1 MSELDQIRENINSI
15 DEQMAQLF
23 QKRMEMSARVADFKK
38 ERGLSIRDAEREWE
52 LIDRNR
58 RSIRD
63 PAVAAYYVQFL
74 RGILDL
80 SCAYQSKLL
89 NGMKVAYSGVK
100 GAYGYLAARRMFPEA
115 QLVAYPDYGAVL
127 EQNLYLD
134 RGVAARIEYLAAV
147 HIDDVAHRSFSSSFA
162 AAHRAVEL
170 GEADSVVL
178 PLENSY
184 AGEVGAVMDLLFSGE
199 LYINQ
204 VLDMEIDH
212 SLLGVEG
219 AAADTV
225 RTVVSHP
232 QALRQ
237 CDDYIRS
244 HGYAAEPYS
253 NTAAAAEYVRRA
265 NDPALAAIASE
276 DAAEVFGLRVLE
288 RGINTM
294 RTNTT
299 RFAALSRIQNQPE
312 TTKKREDENFV
323 LVFTV
328 QNDAGSLAQT
338 LNIIGAHGYNM
349 RTLRSRPMK
358 GLSWKYFFYVEAE
371 GCINNTNGREMLQE
385 LSATCAKLRLVGAYY
400 ANNI

>member
-1 MSELDQIRENINSI
+1 M
-15 DEQMAQLF
+15 
-23 QKRMEMSARVADFKK
+23 
-38 ERGLSIRDAEREWE
+38 
-52 LIDRNR
+52 
-58 RSIRD
+58 
-63 PAVAAYYVQFL
+63 
-74 RGILDL
+74 
-80 SCAYQSKLL
+80 
-89 NGMKVAYSGVK
+89 
-100 GAYGYLAARRMFPEA
+100 
-115 QLVAYPDYGAVL
+115 
-127 EQNLYLD
+127 
-134 RGVAARIEYLAAV
+134 
-147 HIDDVAHRSFSSSFA
+147 
-162 AAHRAVEL
+162 
-170 GEADSVVL
+170 L

-219 AAADTV
+219 A
-225 RTVVSHP
+225 
-232 QALRQ
+232 
-237 CDDYIRS
+237 
-244 HGYAAEPYS
+244 
-253 NTAAAAEYVRRA
+253 AAAAEYVRRA

-299 RFAALSRIQNQPE
+299 RFAALSRTQNQPE

>member
-1 MSELDQIRENINSI
+1 MNELDKIRENINNI

-23 QKRMEMSARVADFKK
+23 EKRMEMSEQVAAFKK
-38 ERGLSIRDAEREWE
+38 ARGLSIRDAERERE

-58 RSIRD
+58 RHITD
-63 PAVAAYYVQFL
+63 PAVASYYVQFL
-74 RGILDL
+74 RSVLDL
-80 SCAYQSKLL
+80 SCAYQSRLL
-89 NGMKVAYSGVK
+89 NGMKVAYSGVE

-115 QLVAYPDYGAVL
+115 RLIAYPD
-127 EQNLYLD
+127 
-134 RGVAARIEYLAAV
+134 
-147 HIDDVAHRSFSSSFA
+147 FA
-162 AAHRAVEL
+162 AAHRAVEV
-170 GEADSVVL
+170 GETDSAVL

-212 SLLGVEG
+212 SLLGVEN
-219 AAADTV
+219 ATVDTV

-237 CDDYIRS
+237 CDDYIKRR
-244 HGYAAEPYS
+244 GYATETYS
-253 NTAAAAEYVRRA
+253 NTAMAAEYVRRT

-276 DAAEVFGLRVLE
+276 DAAEVFGLQVLE
-288 RGINTM
+288 RGINTAK
-294 RTNTT
+294 TNTT
-299 RFAALSRIQNQPE
+299 RFAALSRTRNQPE

-328 QNDAGSLAQT
+328 QNDAGSLAQI

-371 GCINNTNGREMLQE
+371 GCINNTNGREMIQE
-385 LSATCAKLRLVGAYY
+385 LSATCAKLRLVGSYY

>member
-1 MSELDQIRENINSI
+1 M
-15 DEQMAQLF
+15 
-23 QKRMEMSARVADFKK
+23 
-38 ERGLSIRDAEREWE
+38 
-52 LIDRNR
+52 
-58 RSIRD
+58 
-63 PAVAAYYVQFL
+63 
-74 RGILDL
+74 
-80 SCAYQSKLL
+80 
-89 NGMKVAYSGVK
+89 
-100 GAYGYLAARRMFPEA
+100 
-115 QLVAYPDYGAVL
+115 
-127 EQNLYLD
+127 
-134 RGVAARIEYLAAV
+134 
-147 HIDDVAHRSFSSSFA
+147 
-162 AAHRAVEL
+162 
-170 GEADSVVL
+170 
-178 PLENSY
+178 
-184 AGEVGAVMDLLFSGE
+184 MDLLFSGE

-299 RFAALSRIQNQPE
+299 RFAALSRTQNQPE

-358 GLSWKYFFYVEAE
+358 GLSRKYFFYVEAE